1 MAYTLDTTTTDSY
14 IELQCPGTVRVTAQ
28 VSNAMIAINF
38 GVGGRGRPGASIY
51 PPGDEVL
58 LPSVAGLDRICD
70 AIRIKSYAIGVPANV
85 KLTAI
90 PGPPG
95 GG

>member
-1 MAYTLDTTTTDSY
+1 VPRHHPRHRPDLKRRDLDQ
-14 IELQCPGTVRVTAQ
+14 LRP
-28 VSNAMIAINF
+28 
-38 GVGGRGRPGASIY
+38 GRPRPPPGAAVY

-58 LPSVAGLDRICD
+58 LPSFGGLDRQCD
-70 AIRIKSYAIGVPANV
+70 AIRFKSYAAGTPANV

>member
-1 MAYTLDTTTTDSY
+1 MAYTIDTTSTDAY
-14 IELQCPGTVRVTAQ
+14 QEFQCPGTIRVTAQ
-28 VSNAMIAINF
+28 ISNAAVSINY

-58 LPSVAGLDRICD
+58 LPTLAGLDRTCD
-70 AIRIKSYAIGVPANV
+70 AIRFKSYAQGVPANV
-85 KLTAI
+85 KITAI

>member
-1 MAYTLDTTTTDSY
+1 MAYTIDTTSTDAY
-14 IELQCPGTVRVTAQ
+14 QELQCPGTIRVTAQ
-28 VSNAMIAINF
+28 ISNAAISINY
-38 GVGGRGRPGASIY
+38 GQGGRGRPDAAVY

-58 LPSVAGLDRICD
+58 LPSFGGLDRQCD
-70 AIRIKSYAIGVPANV
+70 AIRFKSYAAGTPANV